1 MTYKKMFTLIN
12 KQIKNSFIIS
22 NEYIWIIIYNTIGTI

>member
-22 NEYIWIIIYNTIGTI
+22 NEYIWII